1 MQLLFIF
8 LLDAAAEGGQNPG
21 LFGGGSG
28 MIFLLGMVAIF
39 YFFMIR
45 PQQKR
50 AKEEKQ
56 FRESLEKGAKV
67 MTIGGIYGLVES
79 IEDTTV
85 LVKVDSNTKLRFDK
99 TALRAVPESGD
110 KK

>member
-1 MQLLFIF
+1 MNPLFI
-8 LLDAAAEGGQNPG
+8 LLESGAEAAPGG
-21 LFGGGSG
+21 FGFQQ
-28 MIFLLGMVAIF
+28 MIFFIAILGIF

-56 FRESLEKGAKV
+56 FRESLEKGDKV
-67 MTIGGIYGLVES
+67 MTIGGIYGN
-79 IEDTTV
+79 IEQIDETTV
-85 LVKVDSNTKLRFDK
+85 IVRVDNNTKLRVDK
-99 TALRAVPESGD
+99 TALRAVPETNAEA